1 MAKQKRTAAELAV
14 IIRDELGDPFQAID
28 IHPGTTRGWRATA
41 ITARTTRGAGAVQM
55 QIEHIVQRLQSLY
68 DLDPD

>member
-28 IHPGTTRGWRATA
+28 IHPGTTSGWRATA
-41 ITARTTRGAGAVQM
+41 IIARTRGAAAVQTR
-55 QIEHIVQRLQSLY
+55 IEHIVQRLQSLY

>member
-28 IHPGTTRGWRATA
+28 IHPGYNEWMACHRNHR
-41 ITARTTRGAGAVQM
+41 RTRGAGAVQM